1 MDHGFCLL
9 EFAGAAGLPG
19 GQASHGPGLGSQA
32 VNYLVLNFKG
42 KLIGQIGDQEVG

>member
-9 EFAGAAGLPG
+9 EGVGAAVLPG
-19 GQASHGPGLGSQA
+19 SQASHGPGLGSQA
-32 VNYLVLNFKG
+32 VNYLVLNVKR

>member
-9 EFAGAAGLPG
+9 EGVGAAGLPG

-32 VNYLVLNFKG
+32 VNYLIVKG
-42 KLIGQIGDQEVG
+42 KIIGQIGDQEVG